1 MASCHL
7 RLALLGTALLLMA
20 CGGPPSASG
29 PAPTP
34 AKPAAVST
42 APAAAVPAPTR
53 EPTSVEVG
61 VISITLGYWV
71 NWIGDAKGFF
81 ADEGI
86 HNEITATRSMT
97 GGLSALTGGSLHLLG
112 GSPTAFIQA
121 IERGADLVA
130 VASGQRDPV
139 YSLIARPEIQ
149 RVEDLR
155 GRTLAISALNG
166 GDTVILRKMLLA
178 RGVGENDVE
187 FTLAGGTPERYAAM
201 VSGGA
206 AGALLSQPQDF
217 QAQAQGYP
225 RLMLSTEV
233 LQEYQYNSWVV
244 RRDWA
249 ASNTDLL
256 LRWLRAY
263 ARASHWLT
271 DPANRDEAIA
281 IGAETTKADL
291 DIVRQT
297 YDLQM
302 VQLAGRVFPSDP
314 LVSLPGLKVT
324 IDDMVASGDLPS
336 PPPPPEKYVD
346 NSYLERA
353 KG

>member
-1 MASCHL
+1 MMHCSI
-7 RLALLGTALLLMA
+7 RLAVLGTLLLLGCA
-20 CGGPPSASG
+20 GPPSAA
-29 PAPTP
+29 APTAP
-34 AKPAAVST
+34 VQAA
-42 APAAAVPAPTR
+42 AAAAAVPAPTR
-53 EPTSVEVG
+53 EPATVQVG

-97 GGLSALTGGSLHLLG
+97 GGLSALTGGSLDLLG
-112 GSPTAFIQA
+112 GSPTALIQA

-130 VASGQRDPV
+130 VASGQRDPA
-139 YSLIARPEIQ
+139 YSLIARPEVHA
-149 RVEDLR
+149 VEDLR
-155 GRTLAISALNG
+155 GRTLAVSALNG
-166 GDTVILRKMLLA
+166 GDTVILRKMLAAHGLGDA
-178 RGVGENDVE
+178 DVE
-187 FTLAGGTPERYAAM
+187 YALAGGTPERYAAV

-225 RLMLSTEV
+225 RLMFSTEV
-233 LQEYQYNSWVV
+233 LQDYQYNSWVT

-249 ASNTDLL
+249 ASNTDVL

-263 ARASHWLT
+263 ARASRWLA

-281 IGAETTKADL
+281 IGAEATKSEPDV
-291 DIVRQT
+291 VRET

-314 LVSLPGLKVT
+314 LVSLPGLQVT

-336 PPPPPEKYVD
+336 PPPPPEKYVN
-346 NSYLERA
+346 NSYLQRA
-353 KG
+353 EGR